1 MGTRDERVRD
11 LFFEDPTTPGDPTEE
26 GQVRLNAAGTDLVAH
41 IDGAVRSL
49 TGGAA
54 DSLLGKAIF
63 TTTGGMVYDTSGD
76 VLIKVT
82 Q

>member
-1 MGTRDERVRD
+1 MTTRDERVQD
-11 LFFEDPTTPGDPTEE
+11 LFFVQPNTPGDPTEE
-26 GQVRLNAAGTDLVAH
+26 GQVRVNAAGTDLVAFVN
-41 IDGAVRSL
+41 GVVRSL

-63 TTTGGMVYDTSGD
+63 TVDGGMVYDTDGD
-76 VLIKVT
+76 VLIKVN